1 MSVDQF
7 LETPGAAVV
16 EQVMPDGSVP
26 SYEELAPMYGDGLG
40 DYLFDDGFYQWTQSQ
55 IDNATDDVL

>member
-16 EQVMPDGSVP
+16 EKIMPDGSAE
-26 SYEELAPMYGDGLG
+26 SYEEFAPMYGEGLG

-55 IDNATDDVL
+55 IDGATDGVL

>member
-1 MSVDQF
+1 
-7 LETPGAAVV
+7 
-16 EQVMPDGSVP
+16 
-26 SYEELAPMYGDGLG
+26 MYGDGLG